1 MPQSSPRSSDAREEI
16 DFEVLKR
23 LIDFVLANGVVG
35 LIPGGT
41 TGEVYALSD
50 AERLELF
57 RFVKD
62 YAGGRMDV
70 DRGRERRGHA
80 RRRAVRR
87 GCRGSGLRRADGGR
101 AAYSRPSQREL
112 LAHFKDVATAT
123 ALPIVLYNFP
133 WRAGS
138 EIGYHILDG
147 LAGQA
152 NVIGIKEASSDL
164 SRLIAMRLR
173 YGDRFQISCG
183 SDDQALDYFVWGST
197 SWIGG
202 GASCAPRQHVAVLEA
217 ALAGDFA
224 TARARMEKTPA
235 PAPADG
241 GRATTPRRSKPAA
254 SSRASRSARRD
265 GRCCPSPRRTW
276 PRLPGF
282 SLQGGPLNE
291 EERGGR
297 SEESYPPP
305 SSPPSPLHND
315 AIHPLPRLPTPPG
328 ANDVP
333 DRGVAVWTWAA
344 ARSPSN

>member
-1 MPQSSPRSSDAREEI
+1 MQLRGVYAPIVTPFDAREEI

-62 YAGGRMDV
+62 YAGGRTTLIAGVNAGATRD
-70 DRGRERRGHA
+70 
-80 RRRAVRR
+80 AVRFAEAAA
-87 GCRGSGLRRADGGR
+87 GLGYDGLM
-101 AAYSRPSQREL
+101 AAVPPYSRPSQREL

-138 EIGYHILDG
+138 EIGYDILDG

-224 TARARMEKTPA
+224 TARARMEKLLPLLQLMEAGHYTQKVKAGCELQGIPVG
-235 PAPADG
+235 P
-241 GRATTPRRSKPAA
+241 
-254 SSRASRSARRD
+254 ARR
-265 GRCCPSPRRTW
+265 PL
-276 PRLPGF
+276 LPLTEAYMAAFAGIF
-282 SLQGGPLNE
+282 K
-291 EERGGR
+291 
-297 SEESYPPP
+297 
-305 SSPPSPLHND
+305 
-315 AIHPLPRLPTPPG
+315 A
-328 ANDVP
+328 
-333 DRGVAVWTWAA
+333 AVE
-344 ARSPSN
+344 